1 MRFLGIDGGGTK
13 TAFLLAD
20 EHGCV
25 LASAERG
32 TIHIRQVDIAEFE
45 ARIRSGLEELSRQT
59 GEEVRP
65 DNSFIAIPG
74 YGEFQEEIS
83 GFEAV
88 LKRIFGS
95 CPFQMGNDSV
105 AGWAA
110 MGTRPGVN
118 LVMGTGSIAYG
129 RDAKGNEARTGGWGP
144 FCGDEGSAYWLGKKT
159 IEIFSKQSD
168 GRLPAGELHRIVR
181 EELKLGNDF
190 DIIDYVTLE
199 LGGDR
204 TAIAAL
210 SILLYRAAEAGDED
224 AIASYAQ
231 AAKEGAAAVRAV
243 VRKLEFCEGESVY
256 VGCSGGVFR
265 AGRWVTEPLREYLSD
280 LSGIRF
286 RDARMSPAKGAAL
299 MACRQ
304 HGIEITREVLEEWE
318 R

>member
-20 EHGCV
+20 EHGRV

-32 TIHIRQVDIAEFE
+32 TIHIRQVDIKEFE
-45 ARIRSGLEELSRQT
+45 TRIRSGIDELSAQL

-65 DNSFIAIPG
+65 DNSFVAIPG

-83 GFEAV
+83 GFEAA
-88 LKRIFGS
+88 LKRIFGPS
-95 CPFQMGNDSV
+95 PFQMGNDSV

-129 RDAKGNEARTGGWGP
+129 RDGKGNESRTGGWGP

-159 IEIFSKQSD
+159 IEIFSKKSD
-168 GRLPAGELHRIVR
+168 GRLPKGELYRIVK
-181 EELKLGNDF
+181 EELKLVNDF

-199 LGGDR
+199 LGADR
-204 TAIAAL
+204 TVIAGL
-210 SILLYRAAEAGDED
+210 SRLLYKAAEAGDED

-231 AAKEGAAAVRAV
+231 AAKEGADAVRAAV
-243 VRKLEFCEGESVY
+243 SKLEFCEGEIIY
-256 VGCSGGVFR
+256 IGCSGGVFR
-265 AGRWVTEPLREYLSD
+265 AGRWVMEPLREYLSD

-286 RDARMSPAKGAAL
+286 KDARMSPAKGAAL